1 MATTITASAA
11 AAAGAVRRRC
21 RCRRLGAPA
30 SASALRCP
38 WLCLQLR
45 LYLWSAFVLM
55 LHAACHGASVSERV
69 LRRAERGRTACTGR
83 RVGTC
88 VTRLAP
94 TQPAVSMLLC
104 VSMLLPAMLYAM
116 QTRALVRS
124 GMSRLVHAYAC
135 TRA

>member
-1 MATTITASAA
+1 M
-11 AAAGAVRRRC
+11 GALDHVRLERRGAEGW
-21 RCRRLGAPA
+21 RRLRGR
-30 SASALRCP
+30 SS
-38 WLCLQLR
+38 CLLV
-45 LYLWSAFVLM
+45 SM
-55 LHAACHGASVSERV
+55 LLLVAMQPTEGRRQCADAVSERV